1 MSRTVS
7 ENFGKHSRK
16 VSMLINT
23 TRQEERIIEKVMERA
38 ASRVAGVSDIDCI
51 VKIIERLDAVI
62 TDKDAMIKRL
72 QQGHKVL

>member
-23 TRQEERIIEKVMERA
+23 TRQEER
-38 ASRVAGVSDIDCI
+38 DIDGI
-51 VKIIERLDAVI
+51 VARSERRDVEIADVDTLVTIIERLDAVI

>member
-1 MSRTVS
+1 MSRTVL

-23 TRQEERIIEKVMERA
+23 TRQEDRDLEKIL
-38 ASRVAGVSDIDCI
+38 SSTKNGTIDAL
-51 VKIIERLDAVI
+51 VRIIERLDAAI
-62 TDKDAMIKRL
+62 TEKDAMIKRL

>member
-7 ENFGKHSRK
+7 ENFEKPSRK

-23 TRQEERIIEKVMERA
+23 TRQEERE
-38 ASRVAGVSDIDCI
+38 IDRI
-51 VKIIERLDAVI
+51 FDGLKNRGPVESEVRSLVTIIERLDSVI

>member
-1 MSRTVS
+1 MSRTAS
-7 ENFGKHSRK
+7 KNFGKHSRK

-23 TRQEERIIEKVMERA
+23 TRQEERE
-38 ASRVAGVSDIDCI
+38 IDRI
-51 VKIIERLDAVI
+51 FDGLKNRGPVESEVRSLVTIIERLDAVI

>member
-1 MSRTVS
+1 MSRTVL

-23 TRQEERIIEKVMERA
+23 TRQEERE
-38 ASRVAGVSDIDCI
+38 IDRI
-51 VKIIERLDAVI
+51 FDGMKNRGPVESEVRSLVTIIERLDSVI
-62 TDKDAMIKRL
+62 TEKDATIKRL

>member
-23 TRQEERIIEKVMERA
+23 TRQEER
-38 ASRVAGVSDIDCI
+38 DIDSI
-51 VKIIERLDAVI
+51 ASLPARSINGPSDTDKLIKIIERLDAVI

-72 QQGHKVL
+72 QQVQKVL

>member
-38 ASRVAGVSDIDCI
+38 AARVAGVSDIDCI
-51 VKIIERLDAVI
+51 VKIIERLDASI
-62 TDKDAMIKRL
+62 TEKDAMIKRL